1 MNISSYNITEVTYHY
16 IGLRALAGLPPTA
29 IREDQNNAISRSI
42 LKYVRDKALRLMLPE
57 PRGTFETVGEKICQE
72 LVHFEFARSG
82 RAAYE
87 LTDAGRTVLTL
98 LETRKYVELRR
109 IMAMVHLRTYDNLR
123 IIVQK
128 HLEVGAIWRPIV
140 DADQMS
146 SVGYVQSLLDPMFK
160 ESAGEEAAD
169 VLAKPEVRNPKKLE
183 DALQQRILLRTIPE
197 VHFNVALFRALCD
210 RLVSLRLLNTMRTT
224 IGKSEFVKTYS
235 PCVAESP
242 KRSWYVTL
250 KVPLHSGESFTIY
263 LCEPNMEDETTRNEL
278 QEAIY
283 KSFPL
288 LSPQAGYYSL
298 PAVRDVVCEDL
309 RIPET
314 CFDEGMN
321 RILDLHPSPLTVG
334 LQYEGISARRRPL
347 VRDRG
352 AIQVYNL
359 IRRA

>member
-16 IGLRALAGLPPTA
+16 IGLRALGGLPPGVS
-29 IREDQNNAISRSI
+29 RQDQNTAISRSI

-57 PRGTFETVGEKICQE
+57 PRGTFDTVGEKICYE

-82 RAAYE
+82 RSAFE
-87 LTDAGRTVLTL
+87 LTDAGRAVLTL

-109 IMAMVHLRTYDNLR
+109 IMAMVHLSTYDNLR
-123 IIVQK
+123 VMLQK
-128 HLEVGAIWRPIV
+128 HIKVGAIWRPIV
-140 DADQMS
+140 DADQMGS
-146 SVGYVQSLLDPMFK
+146 FGYVQSLLDPMFK

-169 VLAKPEVRNPKKLE
+169 VLAKSEARSPKKLE
-183 DALQQRILLRTIPE
+183 DDLHGRILLRTIPE

-210 RLVSLRLLNTMRTT
+210 RLVSLRLLNTMRAT

-235 PCVAESP
+235 PCVTESP
-242 KRSWYVTL
+242 TRPWYVTL
-250 KVPLHSGESFTIY
+250 NIPLHSGESFTIY
-263 LCEPNMEDETTRNEL
+263 LCEPNMEDESTRNEL

-283 KSFPL
+283 RSFQS

-309 RIPET
+309 KIPEQ
-314 CFDEGMN
+314 CFDDGIN
-321 RILDLHPSPLTVG
+321 RILDLQPSPLTVG

-352 AIQVYNL
+352 SIQVYNL
-359 IRRA
+359 VRRV